1 MKCQLNTK
9 DRRGHGRMVVGFQ
22 LPMQL
27 VLITTNVASSNSAQG
42 DTTLCDKVCL

>member
-9 DRRGHGRMVVGFQ
+9 GRRGCGRMVVGFQ

-27 VLITTNVASSNSAQG
+27 VLITT
-42 DTTLCDKVCL
+42 